1 MSTVPN
7 VIQITEEVIDI
18 TVTSATDIVLDLLS
32 DNVSVEVNNLAI
44 PEQATDA
51 SQINFS
57 HTGMSSTNVLSA
69 IRELADNAFRSNTQP
84 TSAEEGDTWYDLDDN
99 QFKVYR
105 ETAADTFE
113 WVPIILGSGSGDSDT
128 LDAGAF

>member
-18 TVTSATDIVLDLLS
+18 TVTSATDVVLDLLS

-57 HTGMSSTNVLSA
+57 HTGMSSTNVLAA
-69 IRELADNAFRSNTQP
+69 IRELAERLLKE
-84 TSAEEGDTWYDLDDN
+84 TSLLKKIESKGFQELNY
-99 QFKVYR
+99 
-105 ETAADTFE
+105 
-113 WVPIILGSGSGDSDT
+113 
-128 LDAGAF
+128 